1 MEEDKKTFN
10 KKEKAELLESFGK
23 PLNDQSLRII
33 EYFQNSGKDI
43 DKMLLTAHK
52 YRHLC

>member
-1 MEEDKKTFN
+1 MPEEKKTFS
-10 KKEKAELLESFGK
+10 KKEKAGLLESFGK

-33 EYFQNSGKDI
+33 ESFKKSGKDMN
-43 DKMLLTAHK
+43 KLLLTAYK